1 MSLTQRKENFLKEKM
16 QKYDLFI
23 SASEDSADIH
33 GKKLISE
40 LLKKN
45 PNLKILAIA
54 GPKMRE
60 LNIDVFMNMEDFQ
73 VMGFVDIF
81 FALPKLIK
89 NFFRIRKKV
98 IKSNPK
104 VCIFIDYPDFNLRL
118 EKSLRKKGY
127 KNKLVHYISPTIWAW
142 RKKRADFMAKYL
154 DLLITI
160 FPFEK
165 KYFSHTSLDV
175 KYIGHPLINIVK
187 EKKNENLKKEL
198 IGIFPGSRIK
208 EIERNLPLQLKAAKK
223 LLKNNENLKFVISST
238 KDILIN
244 KIFDAE
250 NLDKKNFQIYP
261 RDQNYLFMKKMKLA
275 MATSG
280 TINLE
285 LALLKVPT
293 AINFAIKPLDLFIAR
308 NLLKINLKHYCIV
321 NIILNKR
328 VFPELYGPNLSVNSL
343 YESIKTLLDET
354 SNTHIKTSLD
364 KLKHIL
370 DANKNPSENAANLIF
385 NYLKI

>member
-1 MSLTQRKENFLKEKM
+1 MTLTQKKENFLKEKM

-23 SASEDSADIH
+23 SAFEDSADIH
-33 GKKLISE
+33 GKNLILE

-60 LNIDVFMNMEDFQ
+60 TNIDIFMNMEKFQ
-73 VMGFVDIF
+73 VMGFIDIL

-89 NFFRIRKKV
+89 SFFSIRKK
-98 IKSNPK
+98 ILKINPK
-104 VCIFIDYPDFNLRL
+104 ASIFIDYPDFNLRL

-127 KNKLVHYISPTIWAW
+127 KNRLIHYISPTIWAW

-175 KYIGHPLINIVK
+175 EYIGHPLINLNSK
-187 EKKNENLKKEL
+187 KKNAIIKNKF
-198 IGIFPGSRIK
+198 IGIFPGSRLK
-208 EIERNLPLQLKAAKK
+208 EIKRNLPLQLKACKK
-223 LLKNNENLKFVISST
+223 LLIGNKNLKFAISSTNDALINNIFENENL
-238 KDILIN
+238 DR
-244 KIFDAE
+244 
-250 NLDKKNFQIYP
+250 KNFQIFS
-261 RDQNYLFMKKMKLA
+261 RDQNYSFMKKMNLA

-285 LALLKVPT
+285 LALFKVPT
-293 AINFAIKPLDLFIAR
+293 VVNFVIKPIDLFIAK

-328 VFPELYGPNLSVNSL
+328 VFPELYGPNLNVNSL
-343 YESIKTLLDET
+343 YKNLKTLLEEKDNKNIKASLDDLKTLLDT
-354 SNTHIKTSLD
+354 K
-364 KLKHIL
+364 
-370 DANKNPSENAANLIF
+370 KNPSENAANLIF
-385 NYLKI
+385 KYL